1 MHNAQFVEKGA
12 FDLLG
17 LPKGTEVQKQLP
29 KKLIFEKFN
38 LNTAAQEK
46 FNANIARIY
55 IVNEISPATTNIAE
69 GETVKAVYVL
79 QILLKKRDYDPKE
92 ILLIARLIEQ
102 RLIFVLSF
110 EEQISVAVVRGR
122 LLASDWHSPEDDALT
137 LNGLNM
143 DAVWENLNV
152 QISGVELQDGHTLDE
167 QLAEN
172 DRRDKLL
179 KEITKLEKLARAEKQ
194 PKKKFE
200 IVSNLNHLKQQ
211 LKIMIKP

>member
-1 MHNAQFVEKGA
+1 M
-12 FDLLG
+12 LG

-102 RLIFVLSF
+102 RMIFVLTF

-122 LLASDWHSPEDDALT
+122 LLASDWHSPDDDALT

-143 DAVWENLNV
+143 DAVWENLNI

-179 KEITKLEKLARAEKQ
+179 KEIAKLEKLARAEKQ

-200 IVSNLNHLKQQ
+200 LASEIKRLKRQISN
-211 LKIMIKP
+211 I

>member
-1 MHNAQFVEKGA
+1 M
-12 FDLLG
+12 
-17 LPKGTEVQKQLP
+17 PKGTEVQKQLP

-69 GETVKAVYVL
+69 GETVNAVYVL

-102 RLIFVLSF
+102 RMIFVLTF

-122 LLASDWHSPEDDALT
+122 LLASDCMLVKRPLLVGDDFVLT
-137 LNGLNM
+137 GFKETE
-143 DAVWENLNV
+143 WKE
-152 QISGVELQDGHTLDE
+152 
-167 QLAEN
+167 
-172 DRRDKLL
+172 KLL
-179 KEITKLEKLARAEKQ
+179 QNGE
-194 PKKKFE
+194 
-200 IVSNLNHLKQQ
+200 
-211 LKIMIKP
+211 

>member
-1 MHNAQFVEKGA
+1 M
-12 FDLLG
+12 
-17 LPKGTEVQKQLP
+17 PKGTEVQKQLP

-46 FNANIARIY
+46 FNENIARIY

-102 RLIFVLSF
+102 RMIFVLTF

-122 LLASDWHSPEDDALT
+122 LLASDWHSPDDDALT

-179 KEITKLEKLARAEKQ
+179 KEIEKLEKLARAEKQ

-200 IVSNLNHLKQQ
+200 YVQMLKSLNCELEGKS
-211 LKIMIKP
+211 